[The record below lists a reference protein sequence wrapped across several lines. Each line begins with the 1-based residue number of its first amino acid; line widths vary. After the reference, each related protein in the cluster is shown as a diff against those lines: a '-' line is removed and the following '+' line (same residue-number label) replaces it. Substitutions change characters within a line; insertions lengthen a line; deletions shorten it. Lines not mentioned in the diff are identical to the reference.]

1 MNNLPQRSFLD
12 RLTAYFINSQVTVLL
27 ILISIVFGLFA
38 AVLTPKEENP
48 QIVVPAADV
57 YISYPGARA
66 EVVEEMVIVRMEAE
80 IRELAGVEHIYSEAE
95 NSRGKITVQ
104 FYVGEEEEK
113 SLFQLQNQL
122 FNNRDYLLPPEATYI
137 VKPIDVDDVAIATIT
152 VTGQGYNDNQLRR
165 VGEKLLQE
173 LRKIP
178 KTANYIIA
186 GGQGRAILV
195 DLDPDKLTEYGVS
208 FPQIAQR
215 LQAENKQSTAGDIA
229 VGENR
234 LFVRIGDLFETAADL
249 GEVIVGYSPLYVSQT
264 TSEFVPPIYLKDV
277 ATIKD
282 DYHDRTNKRSRIAY
296 RQDWDV
302 TEPYPNPNLR
312 PEGDFISQPAITI
325 GIAKQNGT
333 NAVTVAKAIFAKV
346 EELKPQLPPGVE
358 VAVTRNDGRTA
369 SKAVNELYISLG
381 LAIIIVASLLIPF
394 VGWRSA
400 AIVVLVIPLTIAGTL
415 GVGWVAGQTINRI
428 TLFAIILALG
438 TLVDDAIAVTE
449 NIQRRIELEP
459 QLDRQAK
466 TQVALAAVSELS
478 SPVILSTI
486 TVILAFLP
494 MAFVTGMMGP
504 YMNPIPFNVPVA
516 MIISTFIALTII
528 PFLAVRWIKIEPH
541 RQDRVNHFGNFYRRL
556 MTPLLSSRSRRR
568 FLLLSVT
575 GLLLICLTFPLLQI
589 VKFRM
594 LPKADKDTFLIQLE
608 APNGTN
614 IAATDRIVQEL
625 ESVLQTS
632 PEITNFETYVGT
644 RSPVD
649 FNGLLR
655 GGSAIPII
663 ERVPL
668 TLSSAGYTPSPL
680 PQVSMQFPVPE
691 NIAEIR
697 VHLTDKKSR
706 SQDSETIVLNLRPEL
721 AAVAKKNNSVVKLV
735 EDPPGPPVRSTM
747 LAEIYGNDYDKQ
759 RELAKQ
765 VRQVFDRTKE
775 VTDIDDSVRNL
786 VSQMQLKIDRDKVLT
801 AGLSTTQVAQELT
814 AALSGIDVTT
824 LKVPGEIFPVP
835 IRIRFGAENRQSLA
849 DLHRLRIRT
858 PTNEIISLSELI
870 EFVPTTLDQPIYHK
884 DQQPVTYV
892 VGEMGDRSSVYAV
905 IDQLIYFWR
914 NPLPEGYWIKWD
926 GEWQLTLDV
935 FRDLGTA
942 MAIAIILIYFILVGQ
957 FRSFKVPLFIIG
969 TIPLAMI
976 GILMGFAVNGVY
988 FSATAMIGAI
998 ALSGIV
1004 VRNAIVLLEF
1014 INARRQSGV
1023 DLKNAILEAGATRFR
1038 PIILTSLTSMLGTV
1052 PLLRDPVWSGLA
1064 WSLLSGMLTSSAL
1077 TLIIIPLIYYGEFY
1091 ESEQIKNQK
1100 AVLPK
1105 VEIKV

>member
-1 MNNLPQRSFLD
+1 MNNLSKQGFLD
-12 RLTAYFINSQVTVLL
+12 RLTAYFINSQVTILL
-27 ILISIVFGLFA
+27 ILILIVFGLFA

-104 FYVGEEEEK
+104 FYVGESEEK

-137 VKPIDVDDVAIATIT
+137 VKPIDVDDVAIATVT
-152 VTGQGYNDNQLRR
+152 VTGQGYSDNQLRR

-178 KTANYIIA
+178 KTANCIIS

-249 GEVIVGYSPLYVSQT
+249 GEVIVGYSPLYGGQT
-264 TSEFVPPIYLKDV
+264 TSDFVPPIYLKDV
-277 ATIKD
+277 ATIED
-282 DYHDRTNKRSRIAY
+282 DYSDRTNKRSRIAY

-312 PEGDFISQPAITI
+312 PEGNFVSQPAITI
-325 GIAKQNGT
+325 GIAKQHGT
-333 NAVTVAKAIFAKV
+333 NAVTVAKAVFAKV
-346 EELKPQLPPGVE
+346 EELRPQLPRVE

-369 SKAVNELYISLG
+369 SRAVNELYISLG
-381 LAIIIVASLLIPF
+381 LAIVIVASLLIPF
-394 VGWRSA
+394 LGWRSA

-428 TLFAIILALG
+428 TMFAVILALG

-449 NIQRRIELEP
+449 NIQRSFERGSPPNLVRQGVSFELEP
-459 QLDRQAK
+459 QLNRQAK
-466 TQVALAAVSELS
+466 TQVALAAVKELS

-541 RQDRVNHFGNFYRRL
+541 RQNRVNHFGNFYRRL
-556 MTPLLSSRSRRR
+556 MTPFLSSRSRRR

-589 VKFRM
+589 VRFRM
-594 LPKADKDTFLIQLE
+594 LPKADKDTFLVQLE

-614 IAATDRIVQEL
+614 IEATDRIVKEL
-625 ESVLQTS
+625 ESILQTS

-655 GGSAIPII
+655 GGSAIPTI
-663 ERVPL
+663 ERVPV
-668 TLSSAGYTPSPL
+668 TLFSTGYTASPL
-680 PQVSMQFPVPE
+680 PQVSMQFPIPE

-706 SQDSETIVLNLRPEL
+706 LQDSETIVLNLRPEL
-721 AAVAKKNNSVVKLV
+721 AVVAEKYNSVVKLV

-759 RELAKQ
+759 RELAKE
-765 VRQVFDRTKE
+765 VRQVFNQTKE
-775 VTDIDDSVRNL
+775 VADIDDSVRNL
-786 VSQMQLKIDRDKVLT
+786 VSQMQLKIDRDKVLA
-801 AGLSTTQVAQELT
+801 AGLSTTQVSQELT
-814 AALSGIDVTT
+814 AALSGTDVTT

-835 IRIRFGAENRQSLA
+835 IRIRFGAQNRQNLA

-914 NPLPEGYWIKWD
+914 HPLPEGYWIEWD
-926 GEWQLTLDV
+926 GEWKLTLDV
-935 FRDLGTA
+935 FRDLGIA
-942 MAIAIILIYFILVGQ
+942 MLVAIILIYFILVGQ
-957 FRSFKVPLFIIG
+957 FGSFKVPLIIIG
-969 TIPLAMI
+969 TIPLATI

-988 FSATAMIGAI
+988 FSATAIIGAI

-1014 INARRQSGV
+1014 INARQQSGV
-1023 DLKNAILEAGATRFR
+1023 DLKNAILEAGATR
-1038 PIILTSLTSMLGTV
+1038 
-1052 PLLRDPVWSGLA
+1052 
-1064 WSLLSGMLTSSAL
+1064 
-1077 TLIIIPLIYYGEFY
+1077 
-1091 ESEQIKNQK
+1091 
-1100 AVLPK
+1100 
-1105 VEIKV
+1105 